1 MTIQQLKHLIKLAK
15 INGLQTLGDL
25 ASYKRENCI
34 KSNGEL
40 FRSLYNASC
49 RTQNIRQVS

>member
-1 MTIQQLKHLIKLAK
+1 MTIQQLKHLIQLAK

-25 ASYKRENCI
+25 AAYKRENCI

-40 FRSLYNASC
+40 FRSLYNASY
-49 RTQNIRQVS
+49 RNQNIRQVS